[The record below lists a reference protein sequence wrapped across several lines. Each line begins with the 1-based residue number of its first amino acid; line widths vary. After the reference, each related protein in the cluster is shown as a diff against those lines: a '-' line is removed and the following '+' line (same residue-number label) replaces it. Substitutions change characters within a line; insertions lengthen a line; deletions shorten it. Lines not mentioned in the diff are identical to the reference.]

1 MRSVK
6 TKTIKPEHTYLN
18 KCTGQKKMVDFENKL
33 SKIETEVAAMREKI
47 SFFSVI
53 YEKFD
58 RTLDK
63 LEKQHNDEL
72 REVYKK
78 IEEIEVSIMDEIKA
92 LRQEMKEQHQVEKEK
107 IDEINRWRWII
118 MGGAAVVG
126 WLFSNIFSFVQK
138 QYIISRL

>member
-1 MRSVK
+1 
-6 TKTIKPEHTYLN
+6 
-18 KCTGQKKMVDFENKL
+18 MVDFENKL
-33 SKIETEVAAMREKI
+33 SRMETEVAAMREKI

-72 REVYKK
+72 REVHDK
-78 IEEIEVSIMDEIKA
+78 IEQTESSIMDEIKA
-92 LRQEMKEQHQVEKEK
+92 LRAEMNEHHKVEKEK
-107 IDEINRWRWII
+107 IEEINRWRWII

-126 WLFSNIFSFVQK
+126 WLFSNLFSFVEK
-138 QYIISRL
+138 